1 MDTNLNSFST
11 KVGDES
17 LRIPVNRT
25 HPNVSISV
33 IMKTRKPGVDAQN
46 PSYQVGFP
54 ITTEKKKTG
63 QWRVT
68 SYITKNM

>member
-1 MDTNLNSFST
+1 MSHTGHEKLIFMDTNLNAFST

-33 IMKTRKPGVDAQN
+33 IMKTRKPGDHAQHEFLKVI
-46 PSYQVGFP
+46 SEF
-54 ITTEKKKTG
+54 
-63 QWRVT
+63 
-68 SYITKNM
+68 